1 MGDVAKRL
9 RDERHRM
16 GLSQGDLGALVRVAR
31 RTVIDWEC
39 GKSVPS
45 PKQWAALGRQ
55 GVNLRYVEEGVLG
68 VPSASPAMDAVWTA
82 FEALPEGER
91 EAFQRRLH
99 REPVAVENQGQEAG
113 E

>member
-16 GLSQGDLGALVRVAR
+16 GLSQGELGALVRVAR
-31 RTVIDWEC
+31 HTVIDWEC

-45 PKQWAALGRQ
+45 PKQWAILGRQ

-68 VPSASPAMDAVWTA
+68 GCGPEPAVDAVWAA
-82 FEALPEGER
+82 FVSLPEGER
-91 EAFQRRLH
+91 EAFQQRLH
-99 REPVAVENQGQEAG
+99 RDAVVENQGQEAG